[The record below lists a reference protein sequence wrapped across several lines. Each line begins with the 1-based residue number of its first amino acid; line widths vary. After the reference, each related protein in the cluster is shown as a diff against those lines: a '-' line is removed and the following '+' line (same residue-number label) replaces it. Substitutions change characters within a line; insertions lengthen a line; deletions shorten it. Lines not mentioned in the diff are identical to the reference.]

1 MGIRAAT
8 VCVAWSRTEWRA
20 YSPRSRLGLPAKR
33 PDRVGREDRAA
44 PPPAPKKPGARAMGI
59 RVATV

>member
-20 YSPRSRLGLPAKR
+20 YSPRSRLGLPGKR
-33 PDRVGREDRAA
+33 RTAA
-44 PPPAPKKPGARAMGI
+44 FAPKKPGARAMGL
-59 RVATV
+59 RVATVCVV